1 MKSVGFFFYEARIEE
16 QSRKTEKRRKH
27 ETKILPY
34 LGERLKNSVLRF
46 AVAEIISALSSKL
59 TDVVEKDI
67 LSASSDAA
75 PTSTSPSS

>member
-1 MKSVGFFFYEARIEE
+1 MKSNLEKPKREE
-16 QSRKTEKRRKH
+16 KH

-46 AVAEIISALSSKL
+46 AVAEVEVSALSSKL
-59 TDVVEKDI
+59 TDVVEKDT